1 MQCQKHQSADEK
13 EHVQHWIT
21 QVSEQKQRYC
31 PPKAAQFKT
40 VNLEQEHIE
49 VAEWRKWNGRRLI
62 SESSCGYSPEVDS
75 KKFLSNIKMHFS
87 YVKSNIP
94 CNWSNII
101 CTCYLTMLT
110 PENPYFEDPFLPCH
124 PASNLT
130 HQQPHLLPDPACHQS
145 QPATPLCPAFLPSQ
159 PASPACLPVLLRHNC
174 VTNVAN
180 LRCPCPP
187 VWCFVTRVV
196 HCGGPGMPCQV
207 QLGVFHVSAHSN
219 LSQCG
224 EIVLWS
230 FKVSLKS
237 AMCRLEPFLPCAQ
250 HLQSNTSS
258 PSSGHE
264 APAEHHHSLQ
274 LSCSLWHCITLW
286 LLYLIM
292 TPSSLL
298 LIFIRWGC
306 WESDDKLRKK
316 HKQQCIH
323 KMNRKRILQWDT
335 QCHTHNLKGHMK
347 QCMLPSKSI
356 RSAAVTQAFSSVE
369 Y

>member
-124 PASNLT
+124 PTSNLT
-130 HQQPHLLPDPACHQS
+130 PPATSPATWPSLPPVPACHPTVPS
-145 QPATPLCPAFLPSQ
+145 LPTL
-159 PASPACLPVLLRHNC
+159 PACLPCLP
-174 VTNVAN
+174 A
-180 LRCPCPP
+180 CPP
-187 VWCFVTRVV
+187 
-196 HCGGPGMPCQV
+196 QA
-207 QLGVFHVSAHSN
+207 QL
-219 LSQCG
+219 C
-224 EIVLWS
+224 
-230 FKVSLKS
+230 
-237 AMCRLEPFLPCAQ
+237 
-250 HLQSNTSS
+250 
-258 PSSGHE
+258 
-264 APAEHHHSLQ
+264 
-274 LSCSLWHCITLW
+274 
-286 LLYLIM
+286 
-292 TPSSLL
+292 
-298 LIFIRWGC
+298 
-306 WESDDKLRKK
+306 
-316 HKQQCIH
+316 HKRC
-323 KMNRKRILQWDT
+323 
-335 QCHTHNLKGHMK
+335 
-347 QCMLPSKSI
+347 
-356 RSAAVTQAFSSVE
+356 
-369 Y
+369 